1 MTMRQFGS
9 FRRVDVWLPNNQHVH
24 QQRHTYFMFF
34 LHLVDGYQ
42 MRIGSEHF
50 RSIKIY
56 RSENYH
62 WLNLNFFLMKFWSN
76 QENCR
81 LNLLIV
87 SNYSVI
93 WPRHRG
99 ILKYAFRL
107 MNPMG
112 SAKIRRKYDDN
123 DNDDRAEGSVWDT
136 QQKLIF
142 EKTGNGKRIE

>member
-1 MTMRQFGS
+1 
-9 FRRVDVWLPNNQHVH
+9 
-24 QQRHTYFMFF
+24 
-34 LHLVDGYQ
+34 
-42 MRIGSEHF
+42 
-50 RSIKIY
+50 
-56 RSENYH
+56 
-62 WLNLNFFLMKFWSN
+62 MKFWSN

-112 SAKIRRKYDDN
+112 SAKIRRKYDDD
-123 DNDDRAEGSVWDT
+123 DNDDRAEGSV
-136 QQKLIF
+136 
-142 EKTGNGKRIE
+142 